1 MSREPLQTLVGTAA
15 PFLRPNVDTDVI
27 IRVDRM
33 VSMDPADLAP
43 YAFEAFRFDT
53 AGDED
58 TECIFN
64 QKPFR
69 GAPIL
74 LAGPNFGCG
83 SSREPAVWALQGMGV
98 RCVVAPSFGDIFEA
112 NCHQNGLLP
121 ITLPED
127 QMHEL
132 AAVADTG
139 ALVTVDLAD
148 QMIVAAEQRWSFTIG
163 SMQKLAL
170 LEGLDDIDLA
180 LRARDDVDA
189 WQTRDRAAR
198 PWAWTTTRPDRN
210 PAP

>member
-1 MSREPLQTLVGTAA
+1 MHFQPRTFQ
-15 PFLRPNVDTDVI
+15 
-27 IRVDRM
+27 
-33 VSMDPADLAP
+33 
-43 YAFEAFRFDT
+43 
-53 AGDED
+53 
-58 TECIFN
+58 
-64 QKPFR
+64 

-121 ITLPED
+121 VTLPED
-127 QMHEL
+127 QMDEL
-132 AAVADTG
+132 AAIADTG
-139 ALVTVDLAD
+139 ALVSVDLAD
-148 QMIVAAEQRWSFTIG
+148 QLIVAADHRWSFTIG
-163 SMQKLAL
+163 SMQKFSL

-189 WQTRDRAAR
+189 WQTRDRAVR

-210 PAP
+210 STQ

>member
-1 MSREPLQTLVGTAA
+1 MTGTLVDVRSLWSRDPLQTLVGTAA

-43 YAFEAFRFDT
+43 FAFEALRFNA
-53 AGDED
+53 AGEE
-58 TECIFN
+58 T
-64 QKPFR
+64 R
-69 GAPIL
+69 GA
-74 LAGPNFGCG
+74 
-83 SSREPAVWALQGMGV
+83 SSTKSRSGELRFCWPGRTSAAVRRREPAVWALQGMGV

-127 QMHEL
+127 QMDEL
-132 AAVADTG
+132 AAIAGTG
-139 ALVTVDLAD
+139 ALVSVILAD
-148 QMIVAAEQRWSFTIG
+148 QLIVAAEHRWSFTIG

-189 WQTRDRAAR
+189 WQTRDRAV
-198 PWAWTTTRPDRN
+198 
-210 PAP
+210 

>member
-1 MSREPLQTLVGTAA
+1 MR
-15 PFLRPNVDTDVI
+15 
-27 IRVDRM
+27 RVTKTR
-33 VSMDPADLAP
+33 VHFQPKAVP
-43 YAFEAFRFDT
+43 
-53 AGDED
+53 
-58 TECIFN
+58 
-64 QKPFR
+64 
-69 GAPIL
+69 
-74 LAGPNFGCG
+74 G
-83 SSREPAVWALQGMGV
+83 SSDFAGRAELRLRFVAEPAVWALQGMGV

-127 QMHEL
+127 QMDEL
-132 AAVADTG
+132 AAIADTG

-148 QMIVAAEQRWSFTIG
+148 QLIVAAEHRWSFTIG

-180 LRARDDVDA
+180 LRAGDDVDA

-210 PAP
+210 PAQ